1 MKISL
6 VGYMGSGKSRIGKAL
21 ADRLGLRFVDLDA
34 EIERD
39 EQKPISEL
47 MPIKNGLYFR
57 KVERETLLKVLD
69 GDNFVLSCGGGTPCY
84 YSNMQDINASSNSF
98 YLQLSPKELAS
109 RLMNE
114 KEKRPLITNVADEDL
129 LEFVAKH
136 LFERK
141 HFYEAATFTV
151 RAKEEESLLEE
162 IIKQLGK

>member
-1 MKISL
+1 
-6 VGYMGSGKSRIGKAL
+6 
-21 ADRLGLRFVDLDA
+21 
-34 EIERD
+34 
-39 EQKPISEL
+39 
-47 MPIKNGLYFR
+47 
-57 KVERETLLKVLD
+57 VERETLLKVLD

-114 KEKRPLITNVADEDL
+114 KEKRPLITNVTDEDL